1 MSNNLGTVAVR
12 NYMTTKLMTFSPTM
26 EVMTALRLLV
36 KHRHS
41 GAPVVDE
48 TGTLIGMFTEKECLK
63 AAVTANYDGTY
74 AGQVKDFMNAQVK
87 TLTPDSSL
95 LEAATHFIDSPI
107 KRLPVLEAG
116 RLVGQIS
123 RSDVLRAVDDLS

>member
-1 MSNNLGTVAVR
+1 MTNLGTVPVR
-12 NYMTTKLMTFSPTM
+12 NYMTTKLMTFTPTM

-36 KHRHS
+36 KRGHS
-41 GAPVVDE
+41 GAPVVDD
-48 TGTLIGMFTEKECLK
+48 TGKLVGMFTEKECIK

-74 AGQVKDFMNAQVK
+74 AGQVKDFMNPNVL

-107 KRLPVLEAG
+107 KRLPVMEAG
-116 RLVGQIS
+116 RLVGQVS
-123 RSDVLRAVDDLS
+123 RSDVLRAIDDLS

>member
-1 MSNNLGTVAVR
+1 MTNLGTVPVR
-12 NYMTTKLMTFSPTM
+12 NYMTTKLMTFTPTM

-36 KHRHS
+36 KRGHS
-41 GAPVVDE
+41 GAPVVDD
-48 TGTLIGMFTEKECLK
+48 TGKLVGMFTEKECIK
-63 AAVTANYDGTY
+63 AAVTANYDGSY
-74 AGQVKDFMNAQVK
+74 AGQVKDFMSAKVM

-107 KRLPVLEAG
+107 KRLPVLDQG

-123 RSDVLRAVDDLS
+123 RSDVMRAIDDLS